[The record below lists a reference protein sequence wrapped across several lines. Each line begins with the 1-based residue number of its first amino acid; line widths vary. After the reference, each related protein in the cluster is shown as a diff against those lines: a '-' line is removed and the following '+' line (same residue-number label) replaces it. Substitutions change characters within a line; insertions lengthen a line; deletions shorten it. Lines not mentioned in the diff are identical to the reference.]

1 MIKTEIQQRAP
12 LHIMQNQTELRRRVF
27 SSIAEGL
34 EIETAVQLLYAGR
47 WKNLSYEVGYV

>member
-12 LHIMQNQTELRRRVF
+12 LHIMQNQTGLRWRVF

-34 EIETAVQLLYAGR
+34 EIETAAQLLYAGR